1 MSTYKTCWDWV
12 KQHFFSKNC
21 CKNGPSML
29 EDQTKHIEFS
39 FGSFGKNIKLG
50 NGVEII
56 GPATRI
62 HLGDNVQ
69 ISDGA
74 RLVCSDE
81 TSEIL
86 IGDGTIIQTRAI
98 LETGP
103 SGSIRLGAF
112 NSVNPYCVL
121 YGHGGLS
128 TGDYVRIAAHTV
140 IIPANHIFDNPD
152 VPIAR
157 QGLTKKGIR
166 IGNDVWVASG
176 CSILDGVEIGDGCV
190 IAAGAV
196 VNRSILPYSVVA
208 GVPAKVIK
216 MRTSNK

>member
-1 MSTYKTCWDWV
+1 MNIFKTCWIWL
-12 KQHFFSKNC
+12 KQQIFSKDC
-21 CKNGPSML
+21 CKECPSTP
-29 EDQTKHIEFS
+29 ESQTRLDS
-39 FGSFGKNIKLG
+39 LGFGSCGKNVKLG
-50 NGVEII
+50 NGIEII
-56 GPATRI
+56 GPASRI

-74 RLVCSDE
+74 RLVCSDDAA
-81 TSEIL
+81 EIL
-86 IGDGTIIQTRAI
+86 IGNGTIIQARAI

-103 SGSIRLGAF
+103 SGSISLGAF

-121 YGHGGLS
+121 YGHGGLT

-166 IGNDVWVASG
+166 IGNDVWIASG

-196 VNRSILPYSVVA
+196 VNRSVLPYSVV
-208 GVPAKVIK
+208 GGIPAKVIK
-216 MRTSNK
+216 MRRS

>member
-1 MSTYKTCWDWV
+1 MSTFKTYWSWL
-12 KQHFFSKNC
+12 KQHIFSKGC
-21 CKNGPSML
+21 FKNNLSVPES
-29 EDQTKHIEFS
+29 QTKQIEFS
-39 FGSFGKNIKLG
+39 FGSCGKNIKLG
-50 NGVEII
+50 NGIEII
-56 GPATRI
+56 GPATCI

-196 VNRSILPYSVVA
+196 VNRSVLPYSVVG

>member
-1 MSTYKTCWDWV
+1 
-12 KQHFFSKNC
+12 
-21 CKNGPSML
+21 ML
-29 EDQTKHIEFS
+29 ESQTKPIEFS
-39 FGSFGKNIKLG
+39 FGSCGKNVKLG
-50 NGVEII
+50 NAIEII

-196 VNRSILPYSVVA
+196 VNRSVLPYSVVG